1 MKPSRS
7 MQKGY
12 KKASGPQLK
21 TPASK
26 VAFTGILGAL
36 ALALAALENLL
47 PPIPVLPPGAKLGLS
62 NTATMYA
69 AQSVGL
75 LPALCIALIKGL
87 FAGMTRGTAAM
98 LMSLSGGICSTVLM
112 WFIVRR
118 RVPVFGWCGVGVIG
132 SLAHN
137 GAQLC
142 VAALLTSPAV
152 AFYIPW
158 LILFGMLSGILTG
171 LVLRVMLPVLN
182 MIPLPQGRQKP

>member
-1 MKPSRS
+1 MKPSKFIETNRIEN
-7 MQKGY
+7 KGIRL
-12 KKASGPQLK
+12 AS
-21 TPASK
+21 PAAK
-26 VAFTGILGAL
+26 VSFTGILGAL

-62 NTATMYA
+62 NIATMYA

-87 FAGMTRGTAAM
+87 FAGMTRGAIAM
-98 LMSLSGGICSTVLM
+98 LMSLSGGICSTLLM
-112 WFIVRR
+112 WLFLRKD
-118 RVPVFGWCGVGVIG
+118 PPLFGWCGVGILG

-158 LILFGMLSGILTG
+158 LILFGVLSGRLTG
-171 LVLRVMLPVLN
+171 LVLRVIMPVLN
-182 MIPLPQGRQKP
+182 IIPLPQGRQKP